1 MGERPLSLQT
11 SYLLMNLYD
20 RLPDLTL
27 TGQSEDSIMM
37 RIPAA
42 TTEDITFH
50 TLNKYLHNDT
60 KAYIMESKE
69 LKQFLHSGIMP
80 KTCSS
85 FIGASSNAMNP
96 KKPSIFLTQ
105 QKIFMIPPSIGESGD
120 LDI

>member
-1 MGERPLSLQT
+1 M
-11 SYLLMNLYD
+11 MNLYD
-20 RLPDLTL
+20 RLPELAL
-27 TGQSEDSIMM
+27 SSQSEDSIMM

-50 TLNKYLHNDT
+50 SLGKYMHSDT

-80 KTCSS
+80 KGGS
-85 FIGASSNAMNP
+85 FIATSSYALNP
-96 KKPSIFLTQ
+96 KKPSMFLTQ
-105 QKIFMIPPSIGESGD
+105 QKTLMIPPSIGESGD